1 MQGENLSRKLVSS
14 TKYDCY
20 PGEDD
25 SDEDDMD
32 AMGQSFDIQSG
43 IETDFR
49 FYIGQPCF
57 VTVLFLILSLFLQTW
72 ILAPTELDLIQLLG

>member
-1 MQGENLSRKLVSS
+1 MCEMVMQGENLSRKLVSS

-43 IETDFR
+43 SQWGDLSRTFLI
-49 FYIGQPCF
+49 ICIAS
-57 VTVLFLILSLFLQTW
+57 VLF
-72 ILAPTELDLIQLLG
+72 

>member
-1 MQGENLSRKLVSS
+1 MVMQGENLSKKLVST
-14 TKYDCY
+14 TKFDCY

-43 IETDFR
+43 TFIK
-49 FYIGQPCF
+49 
-57 VTVLFLILSLFLQTW
+57 ILLCNFC
-72 ILAPTELDLIQLLG
+72 I